1 VTESGNAQN
10 DVTLETSIPQ
20 ASLESILCTEELQ
33 RRGSRPPDYGKE
45 NRALVSLVSALADSP
60 RTILQTLADTIL
72 EITESDSAGLSLLTR
87 DDGGGRFYWP
97 AIAGMWS
104 PHVGGGT
111 PRNFGPCGDVL
122 DRNCTLLFTH
132 FERRYPYLI
141 PVMPPADEC
150 LLVPFYVGG
159 RAVGTVWAI
168 MHSNRRKF
176 DAEDERVMGSLG
188 RFASSAYQALVSID
202 ALKLQVAAREKA
214 ERAVRELANGLEA
227 QVQVRTQELL
237 RASEALREAQSELAH
252 VNRVTTMG
260 QLAASISH
268 EVMQPITAG
277 ITNAQAALSFLRGQE
292 PELDEA
298 KGALGRVIE
307 AGNRAAEIMARI
319 RAMFKKAPPRKEAL
333 NINEAILGVVTL
345 TRGEAMKN
353 RVSLETRLAD
363 GLPIIQAD
371 RVQLQQ
377 VMLNLIVN
385 GMDAMNAV
393 SAASRQ
399 LLITTREDASGGVV
413 VAVQDSG
420 PGVSPEAGE
429 RIFDAFYTTK
439 AAGMGMGLSISRTI
453 IEQHGGR
460 IWSARK
466 DTPGATIEFSLPGP
480 TIEFSLP
487 VESTAF
493 LESS

>member
-1 VTESGNAQN
+1 VTESRNAQN

-33 RRGSRPPDYGKE
+33 RRRSRPPDYGKE
-45 NRALVSLVSALADSP
+45 NRALVSLGSALADSP

-87 DDGGGRFYWP
+87 DDGGKRFYWP
-97 AIAGMWS
+97 AIAGMWN

-141 PVMPPADEC
+141 PVMPPAEEC
-150 LLVPFYVGG
+150 LLVPFYVAGK
-159 RAVGTVWAI
+159 AVGTVWAI
-168 MHSNRRKF
+168 MHSDRRKF

-188 RFASSAYQALVSID
+188 QFASSAYQALVSID
-202 ALKLQVAAREKA
+202 ALKLQVAAREQS

-237 RASEALREAQSELAH
+237 RASEALREAQAEVAH

-277 ITNAQAALSFLRGQE
+277 VINARAASNWLRARP

-298 KGALGRVIE
+298 QRALERVVD
-307 AGNRAAEIMARI
+307 AGNRAAEIMTRI
-319 RAMFKKAPPRKEAL
+319 RALFKKAPPRKEAL
-333 NINEAILGVVTL
+333 DVNEAILGIVTL
-345 TRGEAMKN
+345 THGEVVKN
-353 RVSLETRLAD
+353 GVAVETRLAD
-363 GLPIIQAD
+363 GLPLIQAD

-377 VMLNLIVN
+377 VILNLIVN
-385 GMDAMNAV
+385 AVEAMSGV
-393 SAASRQ
+393 REGPRE
-399 LLITTREDASGGVV
+399 LLIRTGKDESGGVL

-420 PGVSPEAGE
+420 PGLSSEAGD

-439 AAGMGMGLSISRTI
+439 ASGIGMGLSICRSIVER
-453 IEQHGGR
+453 HGGR
-460 IWSARK
+460 IWAARK
-466 DTPGATIEFSLPGP
+466 AGPGATL
-480 TIEFSLP
+480 EFSLP
-487 VESTAF
+487 VEGTAA
-493 LESS
+493 SHDAAIH